1 MSLAFKTLSFGI
13 KKAPPK
19 KNESDA
25 RNNRK
30 ELSTITED
38 SLQKFDELREKMIG
52 TVETKK
58 KKDSK
63 KKKMAKKASIQLLSS
78 RKRQYES
85 DEESE
90 NDVEESTGAVE
101 KKMQK
106 LLDDIRRSNRIFT
119 WGDHL
124 PNIILRFSDS
134 NLSPNLLKKLSEYSI
149 RQPSPI
155 QMQSIPFMMERR
167 NVLASAPTGSGKT
180 LAFALPVIEEVL
192 GLKQR
197 ADYSSTKTSKLL
209 VIVLEPTRE
218 LAAQTYTEF
227 VKYCDGS
234 SISVANFSGEE
245 TDIGT
250 ADILVSTPN
259 RIVFHLDKIDT
270 SALRWLIVDESDR
283 LFEVVEGQDKCFRN
297 QLGAIYK
304 ACDAKCTRV
313 AFFSATFSHEVE
325 KWCKE
330 NIDSIGMVCVGERNS
345 SNTSIKQELTYC
357 GTEDGKKIAIRNLL
371 RTSFKPPALV
381 FVQSKDRAVQ
391 LVKLLSAIDS
401 NLKVD
406 SINSGKSDK
415 ERDET
420 MERFRRGEI
429 WVLVCTEVLGRGL
442 DLSDVGLV
450 INYDLP
456 TSIVSYIHRV
466 GRTGRAGKSG
476 HAVTYFTDT
485 DMKYI
490 KSIATVIRQSGF
502 EVPEYLLEMKKVSR
516 DTKKEM
522 LKHAPKR
529 HKIAMVKEQVI
540 KRKKMLAKAAA
551 EEKKESVVEMK
562 KNISKATPE
571 LKKKK
576 MIKKK
581 KL

>member
-13 KKAPPK
+13 KQSNPK
-19 KNESDA
+19 H
-25 RNNRK
+25 RK
-30 ELSTITED
+30 TDENASKKRELSTISDE
-38 SLQKFDELREKMIG
+38 SLRKFDEIREKMIG
-52 TVETKK
+52 RVETRTGKSGKK
-58 KKDSK
+58 LR
-63 KKKMAKKASIQLLSS
+63 KKAAIQLLAS
-78 RKRQYES
+78 RKRAH
-85 DEESE
+85 DESE
-90 NDVEESTGAVE
+90 EDSEREEETIGDVE

-106 LLDDIRRSNRIFT
+106 LLDEIRRQNRIFT

-124 PNIILRFSDS
+124 PDIILRFSDA
-134 NLSPNLLKKLSEYSI
+134 NLAPSLLEKLANHSI

-155 QMQSIPFMMERR
+155 QMQSIPFMTERR

-180 LAFALPVIEEVL
+180 LAFALPVIDEIL
-192 GLKQR
+192 GLKTR
-197 ADYSSTKTSKLL
+197 AHLDYTAGKSKLL
-209 VIVLEPTRE
+209 AIVLEPTRE
-218 LAAQTYTEF
+218 LAAQTYSEF
-227 VKYCDGS
+227 VKYCDGTD
-234 SISVANFSGEE
+234 ISVANFSGEE
-245 TDIGT
+245 TDISA
-250 ADILVSTPN
+250 ADILISTPN
-259 RIVFHLDKIDT
+259 RIVFHLETIDT
-270 SALRWLIVDESDR
+270 SALRWLVVDESDR
-283 LFEVVEGQDKCFRN
+283 LFEVIEGNEKCFRN
-297 QLGAIYK
+297 QLAAIYK

-330 NIDSIGMVCVGERNS
+330 NIEKIGMVCVGERNS
-345 SNTSIKQELTYC
+345 SNTSVKQELTYC
-357 GTEDGKKIAIRNLL
+357 GGEDGKKIAIRNLL
-371 RTSFKPPALV
+371 RTSFRPPALV

-401 NLKVD
+401 SLKVD

-420 MERFRRGEI
+420 MARFRNGEI
-429 WVLVCTEVLGRGL
+429 WVLVCTELLGRGL

-466 GRTGRAGKSG
+466 GRTGRAGNSG

-502 EVPEYLLEMKKVSR
+502 EVPEYLMEMKKVSR
-516 DTKKEM
+516 DRKKEM

-529 HKIAMVKEQVI
+529 HKIAMVKEQAE
-540 KRKKMLAKAAA
+540 KRKKMLAKRKNELEKAKKA
-551 EEKKESVVEMK
+551 ENEPKSPKSQK
-562 KNISKATPE
+562 S

-576 MIKKK
+576 ISAQ
-581 KL
+581 